1 MNEENKKPRTDMG
14 STGVTLYTWRTS
26 YPFPP
31 AVKPGD
37 LVTIVIEDEELTHT
51 VGTFAFVS

>member
-1 MNEENKKPRTDMG
+1 MNEGNKKPRTDVS

-26 YPFPP
+26 YPFPS

-37 LVTIVIEDEELTHT
+37 LVTIVIEDEKLTHT